1 MYSLFFL
8 YLSNTR
14 LAPCFYLLHKH
25 MNLDFHQISSFKH
38 HLFLCLLS
46 QFWFFFLNWCF
57 LTDRWRIDAFEQW
70 CWRRLLG
77 VLWTTQSNQWLL
89 KELCPEYS
97 LEGQMLSL
105 KLQYYG
111 HLMQR
116 TDSIE
121 KTLMQ
126 EKTEDGR
133 RKGQQRMRWLN
144 DITDSINM
152 SLSKLWELMM
162 DREAWHAAFPWGHKD
177 SDMTEW
183 LNWTE
188 LPFCYCH
195 LFLIHVSHFIKL
207 YIFFNLNLYILIGG

>member
-1 MYSLFFL
+1 
-8 YLSNTR
+8 
-14 LAPCFYLLHKH
+14 

-162 DREAWHAAFPWGHKD
+162 DREAWHAAVHGVTKSRTQLRD
-177 SDMTEW
+177 
-183 LNWTE
+183 LTE
-188 LPFCYCH
+188 LNHEIEISFSTISTRNLKIKSSLELTKINSSSCRDLEEATGGLSGARVMFH
-195 LFLIHVSHFIKL
+195 FLI
-207 YIFFNLNLYILIGG
+207 